1 MAQAA
6 PAGAPPRT
14 DHHLTEPDR
23 LVAMALEIGTMG
35 PRLPAAVGRVV
46 AEGRLAQ
53 LLDALEGGVADSA
66 AAATVRARIAT
77 AAAVQQIVARE
88 PIDFKLLER
97 LVPLVGAAAAPPL
110 LDALAAAES
119 RGARRGLLAQL
130 AKMGAEIA
138 PFVIARLDDSRWYVT
153 RNLLALLEELGPPPA
168 GFSAAPYMRHTDARV
183 RWQAVKLQ
191 LKRPAERDEALV
203 VGLRDQDPRTLRLA
217 LGLAVAATTLYR
229 PGHPAREGA
238 IDDAHRELNDLQA
251 TESRPL
257 FTFLGDEIVFGR
269 LPLRELKAWDWG
281 QRLALAGIQRLEF
294 SDVVSREEFEQ
305 FLDEVL
311 ARLTLSAIDTTEAR
325 QMRRSSI
332 RFGAVGVRG
341 GDEQSGAAIPTATIT
356 YSLSEEA
363 DTVRW
368 VQEEVQARGTLPLT
382 EAEAVVR
389 SLSIAMHGGRQIV
402 IPLLQ
407 LKEFDQYTTTHS
419 MNVAVLTMAL
429 AESRGLSARDV
440 RSFGV
445 AGLLHDIG
453 KVKIPIEVLTK
464 PGRFSDTERA
474 LMNRHPAE
482 GARLILRAEEDL
494 DLAAVVAYEHHI
506 MLNGDGYPTFQFRRD
521 CHEGSKLVHVCDV
534 YDALR
539 TNRPYREA
547 WPQSKTLSYIEDRA
561 GTEFDPELAGAFVRM
576 MRQFEPQVAVLTDER
591 APVPGEPVDQPPPPP
606 PG

>member
-1 MAQAA
+1 M
-6 PAGAPPRT
+6 
-14 DHHLTEPDR
+14 
-23 LVAMALEIGTMG
+23 
-35 PRLPAAVGRVV
+35 
-46 AEGRLAQ
+46 
-53 LLDALEGGVADSA
+53 
-66 AAATVRARIAT
+66 
-77 AAAVQQIVARE
+77 
-88 PIDFKLLER
+88 
-97 LVPLVGAAAAPPL
+97 
-110 LDALAAAES
+110 
-119 RGARRGLLAQL
+119 
-130 AKMGAEIA
+130 
-138 PFVIARLDDSRWYVT
+138 
-153 RNLLALLEELGPPPA
+153 
-168 GFSAAPYMRHTDARV
+168 
-183 RWQAVKLQ
+183 
-191 LKRPAERDEALV
+191 
-203 VGLRDQDPRTLRLA
+203 
-217 LGLAVAATTLYR
+217 TLYR
-229 PGHPAREGA
+229 PGHPARERE
-238 IDDAHRELNDLQA
+238 IDDAHRELSDLQA

-294 SDVVSREEFEQ
+294 SDPVSREEFEQ

-407 LKEFDQYTTTHS
+407 LQDFDQYTTTHS

-440 RSFGV
+440 RAFGV

-464 PGRFSDTERA
+464 PGRFSDSERA

-521 CHEGSKLVHVCDV
+521 CHDGSKLVHVCDV

-547 WPQSKTLSYIEDRA
+547 WPQSKNRKSTRLNSSHLVISY
-561 GTEFDPELAGAFVRM
+561 
-576 MRQFEPQVAVLTDER
+576 AVFCLKKKKNKQSNLKAIDVE
-591 APVPGEPVDQPPPPP
+591 V
-606 PG
+606 

>member
-1 MAQAA
+1 M
-6 PAGAPPRT
+6 
-14 DHHLTEPDR
+14 
-23 LVAMALEIGTMG
+23 
-35 PRLPAAVGRVV
+35 
-46 AEGRLAQ
+46 
-53 LLDALEGGVADSA
+53 
-66 AAATVRARIAT
+66 
-77 AAAVQQIVARE
+77 
-88 PIDFKLLER
+88 
-97 LVPLVGAAAAPPL
+97 
-110 LDALAAAES
+110 
-119 RGARRGLLAQL
+119 
-130 AKMGAEIA
+130 
-138 PFVIARLDDSRWYVT
+138 
-153 RNLLALLEELGPPPA
+153 
-168 GFSAAPYMRHTDARV
+168 
-183 RWQAVKLQ
+183 
-191 LKRPAERDEALV
+191 
-203 VGLRDQDPRTLRLA
+203 
-217 LGLAVAATTLYR
+217 
-229 PGHPAREGA
+229 
-238 IDDAHRELNDLQA
+238 
-251 TESRPL
+251 
-257 FTFLGDEIVFGR
+257 FGR

-294 SDVVSREEFEQ
+294 SDPVSREEFEQ

-332 RFGAVGVRG
+332 RYGAVGVRG
-341 GDEQSGAAIPTATIT
+341 GDEQVNSAIPTATIR
-356 YSLSEEA
+356 YSLSEEV

-419 MNVAVLTMAL
+419 MNVAVLAMAL
-429 AESRGLSARDV
+429 AESRGLSPRDV
-440 RSFGV
+440 RAFGV

-453 KVKIPIEVLTK
+453 KVKIPLDVLTK
-464 PGRFSDTERA
+464 PGRFTDTARA

-482 GARLILRAEEDL
+482 GARIILRAEEDL

-539 TNRPYREA
+539 THRPYREA

-576 MRQFEPQVAVLTDER
+576 MRQWEPQVAVMTDER
-591 APVPGEPVDQPPPPP
+591 APIPVAADGPPT
-606 PG
+606 